1 MEAISLLNVPGSK
14 MLADAGGIRVL
25 CDVMRK
31 NAHDAD
37 MQVRREAMIV
47 LKSCV
52 LEALTRSGRYR
63 AGGSDCH

>member
-1 MEAISLLNVPGSK
+1 MQAHGVEAISLLNVPGSK

-37 MQVRREAMIV
+37 MQVCTEAVMFW
-47 LKSCV
+47 KSCV
-52 LEALTRSGRYR
+52 LEALTRSGG
-63 AGGSDCH
+63 A